1 MENIPFYNPFA
12 PDPSNDEIE
21 VKLKKKPNER
31 EVKQNSSIYVF
42 ATKTSISLL
51 V

>member
-12 PDPSNDEIE
+12 PDPGNDEIE
-21 VKLKKKPNER
+21 VEKKPNER
-31 EVKQNSSIYVF
+31 ELEQNSSIYVF

>member
-12 PDPSNDEIE
+12 APCNDEIE
-21 VKLKKKPNER
+21 VRKKPNER
-31 EVKQNSSIYVF
+31 EIKQNSSIYVF

>member
-12 PDPSNDEIE
+12 APGNDEIE